1 MRMKIFV
8 LISLALSIFGCRF
21 QGEKTDI
28 QSRKPCV
35 EIRLEYG
42 KNLDNKPI
50 EIILERKEKKYS
62 KKISNGQLN
71 YYFYNLKSGK
81 YLIILAFLE
90 KGKKPYYATYGYE
103 TVFQESMDFDSTGR
117 GYSTLEVVKNN
128 EIKVYR
134 NRHTIVDLHIDFE
147 KNTHSTKPP
156 ATQFDSIIFRF
167 GDFYKIEMKS
177 YYYKLHFIRSFGT
190 NDIDKKTLEEN
201 EKIRQKF
208 IKKKED
214 I

>member
-21 QGEKTDI
+21 QGEKTDV

-50 EIILERKEKKYS
+50 EIILERKGKEYS

-81 YLIILAFLE
+81 YLIILSFLE
-90 KGKKPYYATYGYE
+90 KGKKPYKATYGQE
-103 TVFQESMDFDSTGR
+103 IWMQESINIDSTGR
-117 GYSTLEVVKNN
+117 VYSTNEVLKHN
-128 EIKVYR
+128 EIKIYR
-134 NRHTIVDLHIDFE
+134 NRHTIVDLLIDF
-147 KNTHSTKPP
+147 KINKYRTKPP
-156 ATQFDSIIFRF
+156 ATQFESIIFRT
-167 GDFYKIEMKS
+167 GHFYKMEMKS
-177 YYYKLHFIRSFGT
+177 YYYKLHFIRYFGSY
-190 NDIDKKTLEEN
+190 IEKKTLEEM
-201 EKIRQKF
+201 EKLRQKF
-208 IKKKED
+208 KKKLEGK
-214 I
+214 